1 MLKCTMRDM
10 TRLSMFL
17 LSLAFAA
24 TRLSAQS
31 YVGTW
36 ALVLVDKVSPDG
48 THTHL
53 YGDDPQ
59 GLMTLDAEGRYTIQI
74 LRTGRPKFASG
85 SKATGTPEE
94 NQQAV
99 RGNSSEFGRYSV
111 EDGGHTITF
120 QFDHAFFPNWEGT
133 SQRCELTVVGDR
145 LTFIQPTTSAN
156 DGSKGEV
163 TWRRLDPPSL
173 AGVWTLTVAD
183 EIRPDGTRVHAYG
196 EHPEGQ
202 LILDP
207 SGHYSVFVFR
217 TPRTKFASGVKSRGT
232 PDEYEA
238 ATREVSAHYGRYTVD
253 ATSHTLTFDIDHA
266 SFPNLDGVEEKR
278 PYELVG
284 DDLTYRIPPRA
295 DGTISISSWHRLVR

>member
-1 MLKCTMRDM
+1 MRVM
-10 TRLSMFL
+10 TRLSMLL
-17 LSLAFAA
+17 LSLACAA

-74 LRTGRPKFASG
+74 LRTGRAKFASG

-99 RGNSSEFGRYSV
+99 RGNSSEFGRYAV
-111 EDGGHTITF
+111 G
-120 QFDHAFFPNWEGT
+120 
-133 SQRCELTVVGDR
+133 ELTVVGDR

-163 TWRRLDPPSL
+163 TWRRLDSPSL

-183 EIRPDGTRVHAYG
+183 EIRPDGSRVHAYG

-217 TPRTKFASGVKSRGT
+217 TPHTKFASGEKSRGT
-232 PDEYEA
+232 ADEYEA
-238 ATREVSAHYGRYTVD
+238 ATKEMSAHYGRYAVD
-253 ATSHTLTFDIDHA
+253 AASHTLTFDIERS
-266 SFPNLDGVEEKR
+266 SFPNLDGVEQKR
-278 PYELVG
+278 PYQLVG

-295 DGTISISSWHRLVR
+295 DGTISISSWHRSVR